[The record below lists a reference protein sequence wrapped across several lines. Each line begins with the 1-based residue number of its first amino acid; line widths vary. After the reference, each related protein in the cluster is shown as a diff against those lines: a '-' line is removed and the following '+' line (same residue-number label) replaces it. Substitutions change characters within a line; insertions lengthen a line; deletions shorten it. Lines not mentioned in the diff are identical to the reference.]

1 VGFPA
6 PTAQP
11 VRLTHKG
18 RADQSI
24 GYIAWPTNDLWANPQ
39 QALENDI
46 LGEIMELRLIDEL
59 RETQG
64 VTYSPSVQYAHS
76 QTWTG
81 WGYLAATVEVPPG
94 KLDGF
99 FRDTAKIANDLKTRD
114 VTADELDRAKKPRI
128 DKIEK
133 SRVTNQYWLG
143 ELSGAQTD
151 PRRLDFTRRIVAGT
165 QRVTVADVRHAAQLV
180 LRDDKAYRLEVEPQG
195 R

>member
-1 VGFPA
+1 
-6 PTAQP
+6 
-11 VRLTHKG
+11 
-18 RADQSI
+18 
-24 GYIAWPTNDLWANPQ
+24 
-39 QALENDI
+39 
-46 LGEIMELRLIDEL
+46 MELRLIDEL